1 MPKMKTH
8 RATLKR
14 VRLTGTGKIMRKQAN
29 NRHYFEGKSSKRK
42 RRLSNDV
49 VLAKSET
56 RRVMKLIG
64 RG

>member
-1 MPKMKTH
+1 MPKMKSH

-42 RRLSNDV
+42 RRLSGDV

>member
-1 MPKMKTH
+1 MPKMKSH

-42 RRLSNDV
+42 RRLSADV